1 MPPDKHSITRVTRL
15 HRSPFP
21 ESLFLTRGERERKIT
36 RWACRKLYFR
46 LLPLPILGNRS
57 GSNLKDVT
65 PIPPPRRRKRNK
77 GRPLPPKPDE
87 VGTENSSNVDRTETG
102 NEPLYSSVRSPKSSG
117 DEQEAEEKAR
127 PYEDCEGKRT
137 KEIYEHKASMRSKFT
152 AIRYSARIF
161 TLAATRQ
168 TVENL

>member
-1 MPPDKHSITRVTRL
+1 M
-15 HRSPFP
+15 
-21 ESLFLTRGERERKIT
+21 
-36 RWACRKLYFR
+36 
-46 LLPLPILGNRS
+46 
-57 GSNLKDVT
+57 T

-161 TLAATRQ
+161 TLAATRKQ
-168 TVENL
+168 WKICETNIDATLGNIYGSRRNKIQLSLLLSARTDREPFFFEISIRTN